1 MFNLELPTGD
11 KAIAGMAEQLKQLS
25 DKLDRIEVLLLGA
38 TKTVLTLDDC
48 IRYTGYSR
56 QHIYKMTSCNE
67 IPYYKPNGGVI
78 FFDKAEIDQW
88 LLRNRQSTSEEIE
101 RKAATYCRTRGA
113 GRRK

>member
-1 MFNLELPTGD
+1 MFNIPQPKDPDIIIT
-11 KAIAGMAEQLKQLS
+11 AEQFKELS

-38 TKTVLTLDDC
+38 TKPVLTLKDC
-48 IRYTGYSR
+48 ARYTGYSI

-101 RKAATYCRTRGA
+101 RKATTYCRTRGA
-113 GRRK
+113 GRSK